1 MLMFYNFIIVNN
13 NIVIF
18 NLKVINGLQFNI
30 LVDAKSTFIQFIVVN

>member
-1 MLMFYNFIIVNN
+1 MFYNFIIVNN